1 MGTKLSGTNIFIDL
15 KKYVFLLVYRKAG
28 TQSNFDF
35 LITVLFI
42 FSLKTAHKRNT
53 IGKKHT

>member
-1 MGTKLSGTNIFIDL
+1 M
-15 KKYVFLLVYRKAG
+15 FLLVYRKAG
-28 TQSNFDF
+28 TQSNYDF

-42 FSLKTAHKRNT
+42 LSLKTAHNRNT